1 MKIKKLI
8 IKNYKNLNLEL
19 SNDSSVIALIGNN
32 GSGKSN
38 VLEAL
43 SIIFFNLYNRKEK
56 DIPFNFQLEYIIGAA
71 NNKIKVEKI
80 NSSVKIY
87 VDGNSRADCYSYLPK
102 QITAIYSG
110 EEDRLWKKC
119 YEPIYKNFISN
130 INKSDSSGLG
140 EYQTLPKML
149 YINKFYWH
157 ISLVCL
163 LLSESDDNQTF
174 CKDILGIKKIN
185 TIKFEFQ
192 KTNYENYTDSRVKAF
207 INTID
212 DKEEYTIEELRDR
225 LDLFYSWDEVYK
237 FLYIAFTPDR
247 RKILENIIIKYN
259 DDNLEIEDFSEGEKK
274 MLLIKAALE
283 FAGLEDSI
291 FILDE
296 PDAHIHLNNKVQIK
310 KVFEKYDQNRQ
321 VILTTHSPTL
331 TESLE
336 EDSLFMLNAGNL
348 VSEGKQK
355 VMENI
360 SGEYWNKIQQNA
372 FLSSKKPIILLVE
385 GKHDKEHITNAY
397 NSLKDDYRDLEFEI
411 FKLNTETNI
420 QPFLRGLYESDF
432 ESSKLYIGIYDREEK
447 ILKDFKNPKNFT
459 PIEGKSFYKILESD
473 KPNGNYFVTTLPEID
488 DKKCDCSIEMMFEYD
503 KWEIAYQAAVT
514 NSIGKTKNKSIK
526 KYSEDLL
533 NDAKNQLADNSKDF
547 LREDFKNFRKLFDLI
562 RDIRNLN
569 KTNVSNQETTS
580 PQNISKAKAEIETT
594 PEGNNEV
601 NVTTQDEDKYYE
613 VYTKHRKTN
622 ATARLYKR
630 NKIILEKGSIISKD
644 VVKSLQWDLKNRN
657 KLIDKN
663 CSKSEDEIMLLNDME
678 FKSCSEALRFVI
690 GSNGNGWDYWILKSN
705 NKPINT
711 IRKKI

>member
-8 IKNYKNLNLEL
+8 IKNYKNLNLEMH
-19 SNDSSVIALIGNN
+19 NDSRVIALIGNN

-56 DIPFNFQLEYIIGAA
+56 DIPFNFELEYVIGSA
-71 NNKIKVEKI
+71 NNIIKVEKI

-87 VDGNSRADCYSYLPK
+87 VDGNSRADCYAYLPK

-119 YEPIYKNFISN
+119 YEPIYRNFISN
-130 INKSDSSGLG
+130 INKSDNSGLG
-140 EYQTLPKML
+140 EYQTLPRML
-149 YINKFYWH
+149 YINKFYWN
-157 ISLVCL
+157 ISLLCL

-185 TIKFEFQ
+185 TVKFEFQ
-192 KTNYENYTDSRVKAF
+192 KSNYENYADSRVKGF
-207 INTID
+207 INSID
-212 DKEEYTIEELRDR
+212 KKEEYTIDELRNE

-237 FLYIAFTPDR
+237 FLYVAFTPDK

-259 DDNLEIEDFSEGEKK
+259 DENLEIEDFSEGEKK

-296 PDAHIHLNNKVQIK
+296 PDAHIHLNNKIQIK

-321 VILTTHSPTL
+321 VIITTHSPTL

-348 VSEGKQK
+348 VSEGKKK

-397 NSLKDDYRDLEFEI
+397 NALKNDYKDLEFDI
-411 FKLNTETNI
+411 FYLNGESKI
-420 QPFLRGLYESDF
+420 QPFLSGLYESDF
-432 ESSKLYIGIYDREEK
+432 ETNKLFVGIYDNDEAGNKSYGNGFEKTDTSYKKLKENNGKANENYFAIKLPKPENITCDCTIETLYDCSRFEEALSK
-447 ILKDFKNPKNFT
+447 AYDEAKGFLNNRSVDEIVKDINLKAKNF
-459 PIEGKSFYKILESD
+459 
-473 KPNGNYFVTTLPEID
+473 
-488 DKKCDCSIEMMFEYD
+488 
-503 KWEIAYQAAVT
+503 
-514 NSIGKTKNKSIK
+514 
-526 KYSEDLL
+526 
-533 NDAKNQLADNSKDF
+533 LADNSKDF
-547 LREDFKNFRKLFDLI
+547 VKEDFKNFRKLFDLI
-562 RDIRNLN
+562 REIKNLKSN
-569 KTNVSNQETTS
+569 NVLNEESAST
-580 PQNISKAKAEIETT
+580 QNIDESKKEIKSAIEVKAEVEDV
-594 PEGNNEV
+594 NE
-601 NVTTQDEDKYYE
+601 DEAKYFE
-613 VYTKHRKTN
+613 VFTNFKKTDASAFIYSKN
-622 ATARLYKR
+622 KMVLKKGSVINLEVVPSLKGKFEENR
-630 NKIILEKGSIISKD
+630 NKIIVEKCKKIA
-644 VVKSLQWDLKNRN
+644 
-657 KLIDKN
+657 DKIVLN
-663 CSKSEDEIMLLNDME
+663 EDIE
-678 FKSCSEALRFVI
+678 FKKPSVALTFVA
-690 GSNGNGWDYWILKSN
+690 GSTVNGWDYWYLKSN
-705 NKPINT
+705 GRSIQS
-711 IRKKI
+711 IRKKLK

>member
-8 IKNYKNLNLEL
+8 IKNYKNLNLEMH
-19 SNDSSVIALIGNN
+19 NDSSVIALIGNN

-56 DIPFNFQLEYIIGAA
+56 DIPFNFDLEYIIGSA
-71 NNKIKVEKI
+71 NNAIKVEKI
-80 NSSVKIY
+80 NSSVKIF
-87 VDGNSRADCYSYLPK
+87 VDGNSRADCYAYLPK

-110 EEDRLWKKC
+110 EEDRLRKKFF
-119 YEPIYKNFISN
+119 EPFHKSFVTN
-130 INKSDSSGLG
+130 INKVNSSSRF
-140 EYQTLPKML
+140 ETYSVLPKML
-149 YINKFYWH
+149 YVDKEYWH
-157 ISLVCL
+157 ISLLCL
-163 LLSESDDNQTF
+163 LLSNEDSNVTF

-192 KTNYENYTDSRVKAF
+192 NSNIENYNDSRVKDF
-207 INTID
+207 ISTINK
-212 DKEEYTIEELRDR
+212 KEEYTIDELRDK
-225 LDLFYSWDEVYK
+225 LELLYSWEEVYK
-237 FLYIAFTPDR
+237 YLYISYAIEKWRF
-247 RKILENIIIKYN
+247 IENIIIKYN
-259 DDNLEIEDFSEGEKK
+259 DENLEIEDFSEGEKK

-296 PDAHIHLNNKVQIK
+296 PDAHIHLNNKIQIK

-321 VILTTHSPTL
+321 VIITTHSPTL

-397 NSLKDDYRDLEFEI
+397 NALKNDYKDLEFDV

-432 ESSKLYIGIYDREEK
+432 ESNKLYIGIYDREEK

-459 PIEGKSFYKILESD
+459 LIEGKNFYKILESD
-473 KPNGNYFVTTLPEID
+473 KPNTNHFVTTLPEIE

-503 KWEIAYQAAVT
+503 KWEIAYQSAVI

-526 KYSEDLL
+526 KYSEDIL
-533 NDAKNQLADNSKDF
+533 NDAKNLLAANSKDF
-547 LREDFKNFRKLFDLI
+547 VKEDFKNFRKLFDLI
-562 RDIRNLN
+562 REIKNL
-569 KTNVSNQETTS
+569 KSSNVSNEESASTQKTSENKTETNTEADEITKEEVKYFEVFTDFKKTDAS
-580 PQNISKAKAEIETT
+580 AFIYSKNKMVLKKGSVI
-594 PEGNNEV
+594 NLEV
-601 NVTTQDEDKYYE
+601 VPSLKGKFDEN
-613 VYTKHRKTN
+613 RK
-622 ATARLYKR
+622 
-630 NKIILEKGSIISKD
+630 KIIAEKCKKIA
-644 VVKSLQWDLKNRN
+644 
-657 KLIDKN
+657 DKIVLN
-663 CSKSEDEIMLLNDME
+663 EDIE
-678 FKSCSEALRFVI
+678 FKKPSVALTFVA
-690 GSNGNGWDYWILKSN
+690 GSTVNGWDYWYLKSN
-705 NKPINT
+705 GKSIQS
-711 IRKKI
+711 IRKKLK